1 MAYPVSR
8 VSPTVARPESTVQNH
23 SRRFW
28 LPPVPW
34 HRSVRETK
42 ATRSEPSSLA
52 SEPCGACFR
61 LPWLQPSPPPPAPPS
76 ALHRFPARCSAPQ
89 AAGSAATSCSA
100 SATTAYSPFAAPAPA
115 PSGSCPLN
123 AGVILQK
130 RPCSRPPPAWSEP
143 PHPSGASSGQHGQA
157 GPLRTHPS
165 GGSTRSNWRR
175 RSAARRSTNVC
186 RVAL

>member
-1 MAYPVSR
+1 M
-8 VSPTVARPESTVQNH
+8 SPTVARPESTVQNH

-100 SATTAYSPFAAPAPA
+100 SATTACSPSAAAAPALSA
-115 PSGSCPLN
+115 SCPLS
-123 AGVILQK
+123 AGVIPSN
-130 RPCSRPPPAWSEP
+130 RPSWRPPLAGSEP
-143 PHPSGASSGQHGQA
+143 AHRSGASSGQHGQA
-157 GPLRTHPS
+157 GPLRTHAS
-165 GGSTRSNWRR
+165 GGSTRSSWRR
-175 RSAARRSTNVC
+175 RSAARRSANVC